1 MGLNDNMQH
10 KTLKSFTTLI
20 QKTKSQPTKKI
31 VVAAAED
38 IAVLTAIAK
47 ATAENIV
54 QPILIGNKQKIS
66 KIATNINFDLAKIEI
81 LNATNPTDTA
91 KKAVATVKSAKADI
105 LMKGL
110 METSIL
116 LKAVLDKEN
125 GLQINSTLS
134 HITLVE
140 TNKYHKLFAVT
151 DAGVNLQPD
160 IKTKIAI
167 INNAINFYHQQNV
180 TTPKIALA
188 SASEVINPKLE
199 ASAHAAAIVKLYK
212 SKQLPGCIIE
222 GPLALD
228 NIVSKEACQHKGIT
242 TQIGGDMDI
251 IIVPEIVAGNLLIKA
266 LKYFAGAQLAGFI
279 VGAQIPIA
287 LASRADDHITKY
299 LSIIC
304 AAVSQ

>member
-1 MGLNDNMQH
+1 
-10 KTLKSFTTLI
+10 
-20 QKTKSQPTKKI
+20 
-31 VVAAAED
+31 
-38 IAVLTAIAK
+38 
-47 ATAENIV
+47 V
-54 QPILIGNKQKIS
+54 QPILIGNKQEIS
-66 KIATNINFDLAKIEI
+66 KIAADINFDLTKIEI

-91 KKAVATVKSAKADI
+91 KKAVAIAKSAKANI
-105 LMKGL
+105 LMKGS

-140 TNKYHKLFAVT
+140 INKYHKLFAVT

-228 NIVSKEACQHKGIT
+228 TIVSKEACQHKGIT
-242 TQIGGDMDI
+242 TQIGGDTDI

-304 AAVSQ
+304 AVVSQ